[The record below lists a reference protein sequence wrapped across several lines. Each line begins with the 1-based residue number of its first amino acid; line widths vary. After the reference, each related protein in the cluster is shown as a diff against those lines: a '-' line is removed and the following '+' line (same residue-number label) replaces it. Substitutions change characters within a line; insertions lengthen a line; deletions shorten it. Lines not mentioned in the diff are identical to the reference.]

1 MPLPA
6 PDANAYATLTAM
18 LAPAL
23 FMTATGS
30 LLLSAN
36 NRLSR
41 VVDRLRGQVDLV
53 DKLGQGTLTVDYPEE
68 RIEKSLEDISRLKQ
82 RGGRLL
88 RAIGRLYL
96 AFAAFVG
103 TSLTLALDSWTSY
116 SISILPTGL
125 AVVGVFMLLL
135 GCFNLFREAYG
146 GVANLHAE
154 VTFLEKLRRKR
165 REAKDPVPPQP
176 KVS

>member
-1 MPLPA
+1 MPFST
-6 PDANAYATLTAM
+6 PDAYSTLTGM

-30 LLLSAN
+30 LLLTAN
-36 NRLSR
+36 NRLTR
-41 VVDRLRGQVDLV
+41 VVDRLRGQVDLI
-53 DKLGQGTLTVDYPEE
+53 DKLEQGTLTPDFPEE
-68 RIEKSLEDISRLKQ
+68 RKEKSLEDISRLKH

-88 RAIGRLYL
+88 RAIARLYL

-116 SISILPTGL
+116 SISFLPTGL

-146 GVANLHAE
+146 GVTNLHAE
-154 VTFLEKLRRKR
+154 VKFMEKLRTKR
-165 REAKDPVPPQP
+165 REAKEPAPPRP